1 MTSAN
6 SYHLDEALAMPGV
19 CVYIYIYI
27 YIKSNQDKFFKNKK
41 TIQFNFQPTKYK
53 RMKLDK
59 KPNPSQPKLV

>member
-1 MTSAN
+1 
-6 SYHLDEALAMPGV
+6 MPGV

-41 TIQFNFQPTKYK
+41 IIQFNFQPTKYFNFQPTKYK